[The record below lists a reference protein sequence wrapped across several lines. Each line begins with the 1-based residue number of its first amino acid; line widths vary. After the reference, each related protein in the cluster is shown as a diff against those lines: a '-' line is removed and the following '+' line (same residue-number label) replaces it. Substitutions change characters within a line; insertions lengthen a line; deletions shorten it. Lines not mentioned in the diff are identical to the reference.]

1 MRIVNGSSNGGGD
14 SLHNKFNSFECP
26 DSASKNT
33 SNLMPSKAALKDMP
47 KSNKRR
53 IIMSDDESDHKSPTP
68 RKSKPVS
75 KEIGTPSS
83 VEWLDSRKASNISN
97 QEREQNI
104 KTAVEQRKQQ
114 GHPAK
119 IPKVIS
125 KAPTI
130 HYSGDRANSDSEEL
144 EIETPIANAVALR
157 KALSSKSSGG
167 FKSSLLNETFN
178 EDAEEALEAKRLE
191 RTQSKMESR
200 AHRVDHRATLP
211 TSSHISSSSAASKPV
226 LLKDIFAG
234 KSSLDAIDLDNLSDM
249 EEEDRAARA
258 LLRQVREQKRQN
270 TSSSH
275 SSSFRSSEQPAKKAR
290 KAKEIVVEDS
300 DVEDNDSEAGGYG
313 SDLDKGQIRELANK
327 VLQQCDGLSANL
339 RRSLKQWESGGD
351 DANTTSKDCIDLIAI
366 KPAQRNSTTSTAS
379 SSLQQILYDEDISK
393 LCPELSLK
401 GYQLVGVN
409 WLKLLHQNN
418 VNGVLADD
426 MGLGKSIFLF
436 KVVYFVIVWLV
447 KNPEGVLNF
456 CSLC

>member
-26 DSASKNT
+26 DSTSKNT

-47 KSNKRR
+47 KSSKRR
-53 IIMSDDESDHKSPTP
+53 IIMSDDEDDHKSPTP
-68 RKSKPVS
+68 RKSKPAS

-83 VEWLDSRKASNISN
+83 VEWLDSRKPSNISH
-97 QEREQNI
+97 QEREKNI
-104 KTAVEQRKQQ
+104 QTAVEQRKQQ
-114 GHPAK
+114 EHPVK
-119 IPKVIS
+119 IPKVIP
-125 KAPTI
+125 KVPTNR
-130 HYSGDRANSDSEEL
+130 YSGEHGNSDSEEL
-144 EIETPIANAVALR
+144 EIETPIANAIALK
-157 KALSSKSSGG
+157 KALSAKGSGG
-167 FKSSLLNETFN
+167 FKSSLLNETFK
-178 EDAEEALEAKRLE
+178 EDAEEALEARRLE
-191 RTQSKMESR
+191 RTQSKVESR
-200 AHRVDHRATLP
+200 ANRVDHRATLP
-211 TSSHISSSSAASKPV
+211 TSSNTSFNSATSKPV

-258 LLRQVREQKRQN
+258 LLRQERKQN
-270 TSSSH
+270 NKHSTSSAH
-275 SSSFRSSEQPAKKAR
+275 FSSSRDPEQPAKKAR
-290 KAKEIVVEDS
+290 KVKEIVIEDS

-339 RRSLKQWESGGD
+339 RRSLKQWETGGN
-351 DANTTSKDCIDLIAI
+351 DANTTDKDCIDLIAI
-366 KPAQRNSTTSTAS
+366 KPAQRNSSTSSTTTSSA

-426 MGLGKSIFLF
+426 MGLGK
-436 KVVYFVIVWLV
+436 
-447 KNPEGVLNF
+447 
-456 CSLC
+456 